1 MMLKPEKYYTA
12 TEVAK
17 ILGISKQTLIRYENK
32 KIFPKAKRNAVNRW
46 REYTLR
52 DIKVLKKIMGRA
64 G

>member
-1 MMLKPEKYYTA
+1 MMRLEKYYTA

-46 REYTLR
+46 REYTSQE
-52 DIKVLKKIMGRA
+52 IKVLKKILGR
-64 G
+64 GN

>member
-1 MMLKPEKYYTA
+1 MMRLEKYYTA

-46 REYTLR
+46 REYTLQE
-52 DIKVLKKIMGRA
+52 IKVLKKILGR
-64 G
+64 GN